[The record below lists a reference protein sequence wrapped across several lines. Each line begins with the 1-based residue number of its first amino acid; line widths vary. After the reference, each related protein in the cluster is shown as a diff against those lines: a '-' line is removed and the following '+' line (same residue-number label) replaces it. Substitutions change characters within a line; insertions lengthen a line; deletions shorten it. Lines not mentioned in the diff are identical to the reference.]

1 MARRGGALAAVVD
14 GVLVCW
20 LCWCAVQPALAGG
33 GGDGGKRCKYNAM
46 FVFGDSLADTGNI
59 CVNKSAAATLLLT
72 FAQPPYGMTYFGHPT
87 CRCSDG
93 RLVVDFLGTHIHVH
107 ARRRASIADSKIILI
122 ANAAQELG
130 LPLLPPSKRSG
141 GDFRRGANMAIVG
154 ATALDFDFL
163 KSIGLGYPIWNNG
176 AMNVQLQWFH
186 HLLPSICATQP
197 QGCRAYLSKSLF
209 MFGSLGGND
218 YNAMLFF
225 GFTVDQ
231 ARNYT
236 PKIVDTIITGKL
248 IAMGAAEIV
257 VPGVMPV
264 GCFPLYLTML
274 RSSNKSDYDEHGCLR
289 PLNELSI
296 YHNTLLQGRLAGLQ
310 ARYRAASAPAPVRIM
325 YADYYTMV
333 AQMLHTP
340 ARFVDMMGGNG
351 GYGGG
356 IAGFRSGI
364 TACCGAG
371 GGEYN
376 YEFEARCGMKGAAAC
391 RDPSSHVCWDGV
403 HTTEAA
409 NRLIAGGWLGGPY
422 CHPPILH

>member
-1 MARRGGALAAVVD
+1 MARRGRALAAVVV
-14 GVLVCW
+14 GVVLVVCC

-33 GGDGGKRCKYNAM
+33 DGGRRCKYNAM

-93 RLVVDFLGTHIHVH
+93 RLVVDFL
-107 ARRRASIADSKIILI
+107 
-122 ANAAQELG
+122 AQELG

-209 MFGSLGGND
+209 LFGSLGGND

-289 PLNELSI
+289 PLNDLSI
-296 YHNTLLQGRLAGLQ
+296 YHNPVLQGRLAGLQ
-310 ARYRAASAPAPVRIM
+310 AGYRAAPVRIM

-333 AQMLHTP
+333 AQMLHAP
-340 ARFVDMMGGNG
+340 ASF
-351 GYGGG
+351 
-356 IAGFRSGI
+356 GFRSGI

-409 NRLIAGGWLGGPY
+409 NRLVAGGWLRGPY
-422 CHPPILH
+422 CHPPILHY

>member
-1 MARRGGALAAVVD
+1 MAARPLLAAGALNQACVCMPLRGRCVTVSRVVTDRRLPFLQSFVMARRGALA
-14 GVLVCW
+14 GVGLLACC
-20 LCWCAVQPALAGG
+20 LCWCVVVQPALATCAGG
-33 GGDGGKRCKYNAM
+33 GGRRYDAM

-93 RLVVDFLGTHIHVH
+93 RLVVDFLAGE
-107 ARRRASIADSKIILI
+107 R
-122 ANAAQELG
+122 G

-176 AMNVQLQWFH
+176 AMNVQLQWFRR
-186 HLLPSICATQP
+186 LLPSICGAP
-197 QGCRAYLSKSLF
+197 QSCRAHLSKSLF
-209 MFGSLGGND
+209 VFGSLGGND

-231 ARNYT
+231 AKNYT
-236 PKIVDTIITGKL
+236 PKIVDAIATGVEKL
-248 IAMGAAEIV
+248 VAMGAAEIV

-264 GCFPLYLTML
+264 GCFPVYLAIL
-274 RSSNKSDYDEHGCLR
+274 PSSNKADYDELGCLR
-289 PLNELSI
+289 PLNALSV
-296 YHNTLLQGRLAGLQ
+296 YHNALLQSRIAGLQ
-310 ARYRAASAPAPVRIM
+310 ARYIRSSPPARIM
-325 YADYYTMV
+325 YADYYTLV

-340 ARFVDMMGGNG
+340 ARF
-351 GYGGG
+351 
-356 IAGFRSGI
+356 GFRSGI

-376 YEFEARCGMKGAAAC
+376 YEFDARCGMKGAAAC
-391 RDPSSHVCWDGV
+391 PVPSSHVCWDGA

-409 NRLIAGGWLGGPY
+409 NRLIAGGWLRGPY